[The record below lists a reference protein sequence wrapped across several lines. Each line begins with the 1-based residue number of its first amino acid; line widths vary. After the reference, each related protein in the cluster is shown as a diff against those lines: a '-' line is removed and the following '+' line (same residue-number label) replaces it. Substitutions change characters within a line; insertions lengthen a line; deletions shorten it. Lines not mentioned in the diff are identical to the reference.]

1 MSNIFKF
8 HRKKKF
14 YIKFFSVLVSLSSL
28 WGSIISFSPI
38 SLNSIEFIISFLTI
52 IIISFI
58 AGIISVPK
66 IAFPTDE
73 VIPFELSS
81 VKKSKIA
88 FPCTIEQ
95 YKIANKIANDSFTKK
110 DNLSFRKIK
119 AWRKKNPL
127 ILSLYYDSNNKVMG
141 YFDVLPLNSDFEEK
155 LRDGILSEQDINYDS
170 MKAPEEMYHSTIIYI
185 GGIAVLDM
193 NSQCRSYHAGL
204 LLHALLL
211 YLKTFYSF
219 EKTTTICAT
228 AATRC
233 GEHLLTK
240 LGFTIYKEGLF
251 RNDGHNYYM
260 KEVTLKDMKKTEKYL
275 GKKDLRLDCSAYNN
289 YANSECG
296 KKIIKKL

>member
-1 MSNIFKF
+1 MSNIFRF
-8 HRKKKF
+8 YRKKRF
-14 YIKFFSVLVSLSSL
+14 YIKFFAVLVSLTGL

-38 SLNSIEFIISFLTI
+38 SLDSIGFLVSLLI
-52 IIISFI
+52 IITISFI
-58 AGIISVPK
+58 SGIISVPK

-81 VKKSKIA
+81 ERKCKIT
-88 FPCTIEQ
+88 FPCTLDQ

-119 AWRKKNPL
+119 AWWEKNPL
-127 ILSLYYDSNNKVMG
+127 ILSLYYDTNNKVMG
-141 YFDVLPLNSDFEEK
+141 YFDVLPLYSDFEKE
-155 LRDGILSEQDINYDS
+155 LREGILSEQDITCDS
-170 MKAPEEMYHSTIIYI
+170 MKAPEEMYHSDIIYI

-193 NSQCRSYHAGL
+193 DNKCRSYHAGL

-219 EKTTTICAT
+219 EKTTIICAI

-233 GEHLLTK
+233 GEHLLDK

-260 KEVTLKDMKKTEKYL
+260 KEVTLKDIKKLEKDF
-275 GKKDLRLDCSAYNN
+275 GKKDHRIDCSAYKIFE
-289 YANSECG
+289 NSEYG
-296 KKIIKKL
+296 KQIIKQL